1 MLENKIRI
9 FNKYQNAQSDFE
21 KMTDFG
27 KFMFT
32 AFFRMKL
39 NEPFGIWENYI
50 SQYPSYNV
58 HMS

>member
-1 MLENKIRI
+1 MH
-9 FNKYQNAQSDFE
+9 AQSDFG

-27 KFMFT
+27 KFMFI

-39 NEPFGIWENYI
+39 NEPFGIRENYI